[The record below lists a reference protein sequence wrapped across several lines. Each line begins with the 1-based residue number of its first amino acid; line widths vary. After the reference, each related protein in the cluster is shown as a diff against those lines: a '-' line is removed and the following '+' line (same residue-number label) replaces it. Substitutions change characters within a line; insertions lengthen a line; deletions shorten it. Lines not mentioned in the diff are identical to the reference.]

1 MSDAGQPKRGKPIK
15 FGVSPFGVCCAPR
28 GVLIVHLEGRCSKI
42 GREQLRIEVD
52 PVRAEA
58 RPWTT
63 VSAIKYRIHT
73 VKQELAAGMEEIV
86 NLLFKETDELLFPA
100 KPQVQ
105 LPVLAPFI
113 NEQELVISRVLGLA
127 RRQIP
132 EFFRE

>member
-1 MSDAGQPKRGKPIK
+1 
-15 FGVSPFGVCCAPR
+15 
-28 GVLIVHLEGRCSKI
+28 
-42 GREQLRIEVD
+42 
-52 PVRAEA
+52 
-58 RPWTT
+58 

-86 NLLFKETDELLFPA
+86 NLLFKETDELLLPA